1 MDPAVFT
8 DRQQGND
15 FTATGDK
22 QGNDGNGGGV
32 HDGLETEF
40 SLVLFRA
47 LFQCPE
53 PDFVIVK
60 TFFMVAA

>member
-8 DRQQGND
+8 DRQQGDD

-32 HDGLETEF
+32 HEKMDSLE
-40 SLVLFRA
+40 SLAVL
-47 LFQCPE
+47 
-53 PDFVIVK
+53 DK
-60 TFFMVAA
+60 